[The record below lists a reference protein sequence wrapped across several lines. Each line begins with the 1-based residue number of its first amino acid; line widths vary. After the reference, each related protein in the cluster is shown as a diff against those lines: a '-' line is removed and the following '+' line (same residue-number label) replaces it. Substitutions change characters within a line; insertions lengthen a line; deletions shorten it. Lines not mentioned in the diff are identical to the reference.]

1 MKAILVFDK
10 MPNSC
15 DEFEVRCTGY
25 TAKDYAQKGI
35 KRPSWCPIKP
45 MPEKYIE
52 HDITIETERDAAV
65 CSHGI
70 TLGHNDVIEELEKPE
85 TKSDLSTDE
94 GWWKDYELYEMQ
106 ND

>member
-15 DEFEVRCTGY
+15 DECEVRCTGY